1 MSYKKLFSTIILS
14 SVFAVGNSV
23 FADSTNSA
31 IDCGKC
37 ISTANLNIY
46 YINDTHGELVNLGKL
61 ITELNKIKKSE
72 NPETTLISTQGD
84 MYIGRNHKRNAA
96 MTKLLNI
103 AGVELFTLG
112 NHEFDDGSLQ
122 LSKELAKGKFV
133 TLMTNMDIPDGNPLN
148 TLKNQNKLFSSYV
161 LTKNGEKYGFI
172 GAAPIGVNLGL
183 FDKDNQVSVYDP
195 KGTAA
200 ALNAEVKKLEEQGVN
215 KIILVSHLGYFGDG
229 GDLEIAKNTEGID
242 VILGGHTH
250 LEIDGIQSK
259 DVDKTHLTNLVMSK
273 RGEPVVIVQT
283 NGAARDIGNLK
294 VKFNTNGVILTDSKE
309 NTISNN
315 HIRIDKNAPTD
326 KTIQRIVEKALGV
339 DKVVAVAK
347 TPFVSGGTTEE
358 RNLENP
364 TANLLCDAAFE
375 AAKGKNPD
383 VVLVHSPTVRGGLV
397 GEITTYQVKYS
408 MLPFNGQMFYAE
420 LTEKDFVDLLNT
432 EALTSMTTDNSQM
445 IQVHG
450 MKYVVD
456 KTVKNPQNTNTI
468 CVKDIVLTDKKNNSI
483 RTIDSV
489 NPSSE
494 STVKCVIAGYLF
506 LDKRT
511 KSILKNAKNVQLV
524 GKEQDIVLK
533 YLKKH
538 KSIDAVRE
546 GRVTVIEK

>member
-1 MSYKKLFSTIILS
+1 MSYKKLFSTIVLS
-14 SVFAVGNSV
+14 SIFAIGNSV
-23 FADSTNSA
+23 FANNTNSV
-31 IDCGKC
+31 IPCGDCNSK
-37 ISTANLNIY
+37 AVLNIY

-84 MYIGRNHKRNAA
+84 MYIGRNHKRNSA

-103 AGVELFTLG
+103 AGVEVFTLG
-112 NHEFDDGSLQ
+112 NHEFDDGSASLA
-122 LSKELAKGKFV
+122 KELKKGKFV
-133 TLMTNMDIPDGNPLN
+133 TLMTNMEIPKGNPLN
-148 TLKNQNKLFSSYV
+148 DLKSKEKLFSSYV
-161 LTKNGEKYGFI
+161 MTKNGEKYGFI

-183 FDKDNQVSVYDP
+183 FDKENQVSVYDP
-195 KGTAA
+195 DSTVT
-200 ALNAEVKKLEEQGVN
+200 ALNYEVKKLEEQGVN

-229 GDLEIAKNTEGID
+229 GDLDIAKKTEGID

-250 LEIDGIQSK
+250 LEIDVVQTK
-259 DVDKTHLTNLVMSK
+259 DIDKTHLTNLVMSK

-283 NGAARDIGNLK
+283 NGAAHDIGNLK
-294 VKFNTNGVILTDSKE
+294 VAFNTNGVILTDSKE

-315 HIRIDKNAPTD
+315 HIRIDKNSPTD

-347 TPFVSGGTTEE
+347 TPFVSSGTTEE

-375 AAKGKNPD
+375 ASKGKNPE

-397 GEITTYQVKYS
+397 GDITTYQVKYS

-420 LTEKDFVDLLNT
+420 LTEKDFVNLLNT

-445 IQVHG
+445 LQVHG

-456 KTVKNPQNTNTI
+456 KTVKNPQNPDTI
-468 CVKDIVLTDKKNNSI
+468 CVKDIVFVDKNNNVV
-483 RTIDSV
+483 RKIDLN
-489 NPSSE
+489 NPSE
-494 STVKCVIAGYLF
+494 QCTVKCVVAGYLF

-511 KSILKNAKNVQLV
+511 KSILQNAKNVKFV
-524 GKEQDIVLK
+524 GKEQEIVLK